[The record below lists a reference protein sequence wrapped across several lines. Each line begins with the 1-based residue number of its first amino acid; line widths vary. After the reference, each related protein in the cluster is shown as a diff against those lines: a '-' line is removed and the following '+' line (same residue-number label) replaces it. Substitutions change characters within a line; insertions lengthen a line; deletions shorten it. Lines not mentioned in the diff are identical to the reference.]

1 MCKRSVCLFL
11 VFGFCL
17 GTAQGD
23 LTMVPLTSWEIT
35 GDFGDVLSLNG
46 YAVDRLIVGA
56 SEFAA
61 PPGQSANEPAENAD
75 DFSLETAACADGQAW
90 VKTVFSE
97 PVRIIF
103 ILEKNGNDSGTI
115 QGLDVSGNP
124 VGAALSFTGG
134 SLYWTSTGYLASLLS
149 TQQIA
154 YGAVLTSDVPVY
166 GILITAPGIDPV
178 SIMAVGGEANL
189 SSMPQPAQG
198 ATDVPRNAVMSW
210 VPGQDAQTHDVYF
223 GTVLEDVN
231 NANRG
236 NLLDVLVRRDQDANI
251 YDPGILEY
259 GRTYYWR
266 IDDVNAADS
275 KVYKG
280 DIWSFE
286 VEPFAY
292 PIPGSGI
299 TATASSVQDADTGPE
314 RTIDGSGLVDDLHSM
329 DTKAM
334 WLSGASD
341 PGPVWIRYD
350 FDKPYKLHQMRVW
363 NYNGPSMLTGYGLRG
378 VTVEY
383 SEDGDTWTVLPG
395 VDEFAKAPGADDYAC
410 NTTIDLAG
418 VVAQSVKIIANSNW
432 GGPIFGQY
440 GLSEVRFLY
449 VPVRAREPQPAS
461 GQAGV
466 DPRATLSWR
475 VGREAASHE
484 VYLGAD
490 GEALALVDTVSGNS
504 YALEALGTVE
514 LGQTYY
520 WKVNEVN
527 EAASPSFWD
536 GDLWSFSTAEY
547 LVVDDFE
554 SYDDDWE
561 HYNRIF
567 QVWIDGAGY
576 TTPEPGLA
584 GNGSGALVGTSEAP
598 WVEQDIVHSGKQSM
612 PLFYDNTGV
621 AAYSETERAF
631 SVPQDWTRA
640 GARTL
645 VLYFH
650 GTPGNTGQLYVKV
663 NGVRVDYDGDAADI
677 GRPLW
682 RQWNIDLASLGV
694 DLQNVRTLGIGI
706 DNQDATGTLYI
717 DDIRLYA
724 SAPALSGEE
733 IWIEAE
739 AADTITAP
747 MAIFSA
753 IPGASGGEYIE
764 VELGNN
770 STSGPPTAGGV
781 ASYKITV
788 RGGTYKV
795 NCRVIAPTGDDDSCW
810 VRIQGA
816 TTQTANHSSG
826 WVRWNDMAGG
836 SDWQWDVVHSSD
848 DGNAEVEWTMAAGTY
863 TLEIAYREDGALIDA
878 IMITKIVL
886 PPPPTEEIWIEAEDA
901 DPIGALIQ
909 VVDDPTASGGK
920 YITVEP
926 GKNSTGGPDV
936 PAGVAAWTFTV
947 EGGTYKIE
955 ALLTTLADDDGDD
968 SCWFRIQDAAI
979 NRNVHSSGWI
989 RHNDARPRG
998 GPWGLD
1004 EVHSSEDG
1012 NQTVFFTLAPGA
1024 HTLEWA
1030 YREDGLFLDAIKISN
1045 VVE

>member
-1 MCKRSVCLFL
+1 MCKRFVWLFL
-11 VFGFCL
+11 VVNCCL
-17 GTAQGD
+17 TAARGD

-35 GDFGDVLSLNG
+35 GDFGDVLSLDG
-46 YAVDRLIVGA
+46 YTVDQLIVGT

-61 PPGQSANEPAENAD
+61 PPGQSANEPAEAAD
-75 DFSLETAACADGQAW
+75 DFSLETAACADGQEW
-90 VKTVFSE
+90 VRTIFTQ

-115 QGLDVSGNP
+115 QGLDGSGNP

-154 YGAVLTSDVPVY
+154 FGSVLTSDVPIY

-178 SIMAVGGEANL
+178 SIMAVGGEVSL
-189 SSMPQPAQG
+189 SSAPKPAHG
-198 ATDVPRNAVMSW
+198 ATDVPRDIVMSW
-210 VPGQDAQTHDVYF
+210 TPGSNAQAHDVYF
-223 GTVLEDVN
+223 GATFGDVN
-231 NANRG
+231 DADRSNPLN
-236 NLLDVLVRRDQDANI
+236 VLRSQDQDANT
-251 YDPGILEY
+251 YDPGILEF

-266 IDDVNAADS
+266 VDDVNATAS

-280 DIWSFE
+280 SVWSFE

-292 PIPGSGI
+292 PIPGSNI
-299 TATASSVQDADTGPE
+299 TATASSAHDADTGPE
-314 RTIDGSGLVDDLHSM
+314 KTIDGSGLTGDLHST

-334 WLSGASD
+334 WLTAVGD
-341 PGPVWIRYD
+341 PGPIWIRYD
-350 FDKPYKLHQMRVW
+350 FDRLYKLHQMLVW
-363 NYNGPSMLTGYGLRG
+363 NYNGPSILTGYGLKD

-383 SEDGDTWTVLPG
+383 SVDGETWTALA
-395 VDEFAKAPGADDYAC
+395 DAQQFAQATGEDDYAY
-410 NTTIDLAG
+410 NTTVDFG
-418 VVAQSVKIIANSNW
+418 GTTVKSVKITASSNW
-432 GGPIFGQY
+432 GGAIFPQH
-440 GLSEVRFLY
+440 GLSEIRFLY
-449 VPVRAREPQPAS
+449 VPVAAREPNPVDGATDVAPLAS
-461 GQAGV
+461 
-466 DPRATLSWR
+466 LSWR
-475 VGREAASHE
+475 AGREAASHE
-484 VYLGAD
+484 VYLGHNAHD
-490 GEALALVDTVSGNS
+490 LALIATVPGPSCEASLNLSQS
-504 YALEALGTVE
+504 YVWEV
-514 LGQTYY
+514 
-520 WKVNEVN
+520 VEVN
-527 EAASPSFWD
+527 EAEMPTSWSSD
-536 GDLWSFSTAEY
+536 IWSFSTAEY
-547 LVVDDFE
+547 LVVDDIE
-554 SYDDDWE
+554 SYNDDVE
-561 HYNRIF
+561 AGTTIF
-567 QVWIDGAGY
+567 DAWLDGMTNNTGSTVGY
-576 TTPEPGLA
+576 WT
-584 GNGSGALVGTSEAP
+584 AP
-598 WVEQDIVHSGKQSM
+598 FAEQTIVHGGRQSM
-612 PLFYDNTGV
+612 PLTYDNTGG
-621 AAYSETERAF
+621 ATYSEVEL
-631 SVPQDWTRA
+631 PLEPEDWTQA
-640 GARTL
+640 GVKTL
-645 VLYFH
+645 VLYFY

-663 NGVRVDYDGDAADI
+663 NGAQVSYDGDMAKIA
-677 GRPLW
+677 RPIW
-682 RQWNIDLASLGV
+682 TQWNIDLASFGI
-694 DLQNVRTLGIGI
+694 DLQNVTTLGIGVEG
-706 DNQDATGTLYI
+706 GTKGILYI

-724 SAPALSGEE
+724 SAPALSEEE

-739 AADTITAP
+739 AADTITTP
-747 MAIFSA
+747 MAVFSA

-770 STSGPPTAGGV
+770 STSAPPTAGGV

-788 RGGTYKV
+788 QGGTYKIH
-795 NCRVIAPTGDDDSCW
+795 CREIAPTGDDDSCW

-848 DGNAEVEWTMAAGTY
+848 DGNAEVEWTMAVGTY

-878 IMITKIVL
+878 IMIAKIVL
-886 PPPPTEEIWIEAEDA
+886 PPPPTEELWIEAEDA

-909 VVDDPTASGGK
+909 VVDDPAASGGK

-926 GKNSTGGPDV
+926 GNNSTGEPDI

-968 SCWFRIQDAAI
+968 SCWFRIQDAEI
-979 NRNVHSSGWI
+979 NRNIHSSGWI

-1012 NQTVFFTLAPGA
+1012 NQTVYFELSPGT